1 MNRSFPVDR
10 TCPFTLPADYA
21 EMRSE
26 APAIRVSLPG
36 GDAWLITRHAEAKA
50 LLKDTRVST
59 DPRTPGHPYA
69 KLSADPPPPE
79 VVEAEARFH
88 AGEFVNLDP
97 PEHGRFR
104 GVLQSAFRRRHI
116 EELRPVIV
124 RLADDLV
131 SAMIE
136 RGPQADL
143 VRDFALPL
151 PVLVTCAVL
160 GVPEE
165 ERDFFASAVR
175 RAEHPPADDPLAT
188 VTAVFEM
195 RDRVER
201 IVAAADQAPPD
212 SVIAVAAGSGAFDR
226 DELVGVVTFLLKAGY
241 VTTNA
246 MISLGVLTLCRHP
259 AQLAS
264 LGADPQR
271 WASAVDELLRFLSVT
286 DWYTF
291 DRVATEDI
299 TVGDDVIRA
308 GDGIFVLG
316 ASINHDERV
325 FARAGEFDVQRDARR
340 HLAFGHGVHRCLGDH
355 LAGAELEIALRT
367 LFSRLPGL
375 RITATDDELDLRVSG
390 DPFGLVSLP
399 VAWEHLS

>member
-1 MNRSFPVDR
+1 MSRSFPVDR
-10 TCPFTLPADYA
+10 TCPFTLPAAYA

-26 APAIRVSLPG
+26 APAVRVSLPG

-50 LLKDTRVST
+50 LLKDPRVST

-69 KLSADPPPPE
+69 KLSADPPPQE
-79 VVEAEARFH
+79 IVEAEARFH

-104 GVLQSAFRRRHI
+104 GALQGAFLRRRV
-116 EELRPVIV
+116 EALRPAIT
-124 RLADDLV
+124 RLADGLI
-131 SAMIE
+131 SAMLD
-136 RGPQADL
+136 RGPEADL

-151 PVLVTCAVL
+151 PVLVTCTVL

-165 ERDFFASAVR
+165 DHDFFASAAR
-175 RAEHPPADDPLAT
+175 RAEHPAADDPLAT

-201 IVAAADQAPPD
+201 IVAAADQAPPE
-212 SVIAVAAGSGAFDR
+212 SVIAIAAASGSFDR
-226 DELVGVVTFLLKAGY
+226 DELAGLVTFLLKAGY

-259 AQLAS
+259 EQLAS
-264 LGADPQR
+264 LGADPHR
-271 WASAVDELLRFLSVT
+271 WAAAVDELLRFLSIT

-299 TVGDDVIRA
+299 SVGDDVIRA

-316 ASINHDERV
+316 AAINHDERV
-325 FARAGEFDVQRDARR
+325 FAGAGEFDVQRDARR
-340 HLAFGHGVHRCLGDH
+340 HLAFGHGIHRCLGDH
-355 LAGAELEIALRT
+355 LAAAELEIALRA

-375 RITATDDELDLRVSG
+375 RIAVPDHELELRVSG
-390 DPFGLVSLP
+390 DPFGLATLP
-399 VAWEHLS
+399 ITW